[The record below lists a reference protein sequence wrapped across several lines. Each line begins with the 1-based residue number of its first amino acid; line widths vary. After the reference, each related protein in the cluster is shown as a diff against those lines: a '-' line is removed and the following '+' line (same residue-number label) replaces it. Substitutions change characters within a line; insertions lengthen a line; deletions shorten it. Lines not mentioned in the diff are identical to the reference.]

1 MNSLKTKQI
10 LRFQEVFPE
19 LPVEVAEVVML
30 YAAGARQV
38 DIIGAEVNLTR
49 RQVDW
54 TLNKAAQIL
63 ELHSIPAI
71 RTVVLTRLLLEQF

>member
-10 LRFQEVFPE
+10 QRFQEVFPE

-49 RQVDW
+49 KQVDW

-71 RTVVLTRLLLEQF
+71 RTVVLGAVVLN